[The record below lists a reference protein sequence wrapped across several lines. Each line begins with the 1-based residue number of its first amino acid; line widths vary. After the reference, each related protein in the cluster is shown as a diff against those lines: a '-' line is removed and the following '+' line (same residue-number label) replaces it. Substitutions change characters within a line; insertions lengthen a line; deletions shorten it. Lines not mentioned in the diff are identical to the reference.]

1 MLRAKHS
8 THTKL
13 SRSSEKSFRMTSLSK
28 AIGLS
33 KIAFSIFLNL
43 IPSKR
48 SVKQG
53 QPLKIA
59 FLVPLYHTN
68 MLAMIESLTSANHQ
82 VIVIVART
90 ENVENYSFLTP
101 ITIKQI
107 ENDPDIINALP
118 FNVPDLIL
126 VREYAPSMIKIAEKL
141 LGPET
146 KIYNYNQKPLRRN
159 KGLKFLIKDLK
170 RLRTHQI
177 KGIPL
182 RGFSPVDHHLS
193 IKSRWPKKLLTQ
205 DFNFPVFQYET
216 TPVQTTRHQERI
228 QILMVG
234 KLAQPR
240 KRHFWLIDALKSSG
254 VACDLH
260 ICGSGLDMEFDDGT
274 RDKDYYYELKK
285 CAEESAKSSNLV
297 ITLFEDVNFF
307 ELSEFYSKAE
317 IFVLPSIQEEF
328 GISVLEAMAHSC
340 AVIVSDECG
349 SARHITDGVDGLVFP
364 SADYIAFEK
373 KVHRLLQDS
382 ALRIAIQNQA
392 KRTIT
397 TNHNYSQFAEFIES
411 LANE

>member
-1 MLRAKHS
+1 
-8 THTKL
+8 
-13 SRSSEKSFRMTSLSK
+13 
-28 AIGLS
+28 
-33 KIAFSIFLNL
+33 
-43 IPSKR
+43 
-48 SVKQG
+48 
-53 QPLKIA
+53 
-59 FLVPLYHTN
+59 
-68 MLAMIESLTSANHQ
+68 
-82 VIVIVART
+82 
-90 ENVENYSFLTP
+90 
-101 ITIKQI
+101 
-107 ENDPDIINALP
+107 
-118 FNVPDLIL
+118 
-126 VREYAPSMIKIAEKL
+126 
-141 LGPET
+141 
-146 KIYNYNQKPLRRN
+146 
-159 KGLKFLIKDLK
+159 
-170 RLRTHQI
+170 
-177 KGIPL
+177 
-182 RGFSPVDHHLS
+182 
-193 IKSRWPKKLLTQ
+193 
-205 DFNFPVFQYET
+205 
-216 TPVQTTRHQERI
+216 
-228 QILMVG
+228 MVG